1 MKATMD
7 ENGCVVLIAQNSLEH
22 YALKQHKVIEDR
34 RSEGGAP
41 VVVYDFE
48 SYVDVEK
55 EEVMEEIGESF
66 ADSDE

>member
-41 VVVYDFE
+41 IVVYDFE
-48 SYVDVEK
+48 DYRHLDMDDIRAIC
-55 EEVMEEIGESF
+55 EEGEGP
-66 ADSDE
+66 DE